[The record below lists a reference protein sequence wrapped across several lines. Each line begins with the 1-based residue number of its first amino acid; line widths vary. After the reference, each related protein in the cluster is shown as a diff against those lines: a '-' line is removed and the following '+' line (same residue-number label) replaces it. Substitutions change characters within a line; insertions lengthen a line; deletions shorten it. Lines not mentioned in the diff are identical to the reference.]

1 MVDTNLLLLP
11 LVALL
16 AFLVKGMTGFG
27 PAIVLVSLGA
37 LFLPPQIVVV
47 LSALLAGTAG
57 LIMLYNDPMK
67 GAGKLWIPL
76 AVAMGIGSVIGGL
89 SFNLILPQY
98 FNIILA
104 AVILALGV
112 WFFVGRARKD
122 EAGLSDTLPAVCSVK
137 DLGVALVAG
146 VLGGA
151 IGVGG
156 PPMVYYMGRRFARHS
171 LRQALVPVFLAAS
184 AARFFTYSAAGM
196 VDRQVMIYGLVSL
209 PGLLLGV
216 YLGNKALFKVSEVLF
231 SRIVAVVLVA
241 VAVRL
246 AV

>member
-1 MVDTNLLLLP
+1 MIDTDLLLLP

-27 PAIVLVSLGA
+27 PAIVVVSLGA
-37 LFLPPQIVVV
+37 LFLPPQVVVV

-57 LIMLYNDPMK
+57 LIMLWTDPIK
-67 GAGKLWIPL
+67 GAGRFWIPL

-89 SFNLILPQY
+89 SLKLILPQY

-104 AVILALGV
+104 VVILALGV

-122 EAGLSDTLPAVCSVK
+122 EAELSDTLPAVCNAK
-137 DLGVALVAG
+137 DLGVALLAG

-151 IGVGG
+151 IGIGG
-156 PPMVYYMGRRFARHS
+156 PPMVYYMGRRFAKRS
-171 LRQALVPVFLAAS
+171 LRQPLVPVFLAAS
-184 AARFFTYSAAGM
+184 AARFFTYVAAGM
-196 VDRQVMIYGLVSL
+196 VDRQVMIYSLASL

-216 YLGNKALFKVSEVLF
+216 YFGNKAFFKVSEVLF